1 MPVHHRYTT
10 NEIATGSMNSMKTSK
25 SPIDC
30 IFEAKP
36 LKHGET
42 TRLGFRMH
50 VASDK

>member
-10 NEIATGSMNSMKTSK
+10 NEIATGSMKTMKKRK

-36 LKHGET
+36 LKHAET
-42 TRLGFRMH
+42 TRLGIRMH